1 MAKGMKKKGI
11 DVKVI
16 AEISKLSIAQIK
28 KL

>member
-1 MAKGMKKKGI
+1 MAKAMKKKGI

-16 AEISKLSIAQIK
+16 AEVSKLSIRQIQ